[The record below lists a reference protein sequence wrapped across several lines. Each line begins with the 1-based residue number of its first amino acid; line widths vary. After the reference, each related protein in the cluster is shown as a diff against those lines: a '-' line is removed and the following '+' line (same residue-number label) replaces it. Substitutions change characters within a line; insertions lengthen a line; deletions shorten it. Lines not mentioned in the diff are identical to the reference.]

1 MRHTEKRKKLGI
13 IGSTEYVNVA
23 NIKNVPAKID
33 TGADSS
39 SIWASHIRVTKDGV
53 LHFRLFDENSPFY
66 TGKAF
71 KRKDYK
77 AAVIRSSSGH
87 EQIRYRAYLTLKLK
101 GRRIKVLFNLSDRGK
116 NNFPILI
123 GRRSIASKFLVDV
136 SRRNTPACKKNN
148 SKTKI
153 IQRRLI
159 ENPYEFHRK
168 YIKKLSGNAD
178 NIKLKKKGVINEV
191 SHSI

>member
-1 MRHTEKRKKLGI
+1 MKHTEECKKLGI
-13 IGSTEYVNVA
+13 IGSTEYVDVA

-53 LHFRLFDENSPFY
+53 LHFRLFDEKSPFY

-77 AAVIRSSSGH
+77 VAVIRSSSGH

-136 SRRNTPACKKNN
+136 SRHDTPACRKKP
-148 SKTKI
+148 KTKI
-153 IQRRLI
+153 VQRRLT

-168 YIKKLSGNAD
+168 YIKKLSGNAE
-178 NIKLKKKGVINEV
+178 NIKLKKKVVINEV